1 MRFQSL
7 VLILVV
13 LFASTATN
21 QANFVDVNDPH
32 VIEVATFA
40 VTEYNNQH
48 TEAKLVF
55 EKVISGVSNVADN
68 GTRYS
73 LTLSANNNGS
83 ASNNYDTIVLEKSSE
98 NFSLIAFALVPHA

>member
-13 LFASTATN
+13 LFASAAIN
-21 QANFVDVNDPH
+21 QADFVDFNDPH

-55 EKVISGVSNVADN
+55 EKVISGVSNVVDN

-73 LTLSANNNGS
+73 LTLSANNHS
-83 ASNNYDTIVLEKSSE
+83 SSNNYDTIVLEKSSK
-98 NFSLIAFALVPHA
+98 NFSLIAFAPIPHA

>member
-13 LFASTATN
+13 LFASAATN
-21 QANFVDVNDPH
+21 QADFVDVNDPH

-40 VTEYNNQH
+40 VTEYSNQH

-55 EKVISGVSNVADN
+55 EKVTSGVSNVVDN

-73 LTLSANNNGS
+73 LTLSANNGS

-98 NFSLIAFALVPHA
+98 NFSLIAFALIPHA